1 MGRGAIITALSA
13 AASGLLFLSLIT
25 GTAAGP
31 LIAYFVQLPLL
42 FCGLALGLG
51 PATLASAGAVI
62 VMLAAGGLI
71 AAGVFV
77 VVEVA
82 PALLLV
88 RQAMLWRQDE
98 GPVEWYPA
106 GRVLADLVLVTAS
119 LALLGLLWLGA
130 GEGGVAGLFDRIVAG
145 LPADIPRTGP
155 IAQAHALLVRWAEWV
170 PGIVAGSWVLMTI
183 LNAILAQAL
192 AVRAGRARRPSPLM
206 ATLEAPGWC
215 AAPLA
220 LGATGAALGSGSLQA
235 AAIVVLIL
243 FALPFLFQGLA
254 VVHTLARRRGGSSLP
269 LVVFYVLL
277 VVFSWPLAP
286 ILVLLGLAEEWAGLR
301 RRIA

>member
-13 AASGLLFLSLIT
+13 AASGLLFLSLVT

-51 PATLASAGAVI
+51 PATLASAGAV
-62 VMLAAGGLI
+62 VVLLAAGGVI
-71 AAGVFV
+71 AALVFV
-77 VVEVA
+77 VVEAA

-88 RQAMLWRQDE
+88 RQAMLWRQGE

-106 GRVLADLVLVTAS
+106 GRILADLVLVTAV
-119 LALLGLLWLGA
+119 LALLALLWLAA
-130 GEGGVAGLFDRIVAG
+130 GDGGIAGLFDRIVAG
-145 LPADIPRTGP
+145 LPAEVPRSGP

-183 LNAILAQAL
+183 LNGVLAQAL
-192 AVRAGRARRPSPLM
+192 AVRAGRARRPSPDM
-206 ATLEAPGWC
+206 ATLQAPGWC
-215 AAPLA
+215 VAPLA
-220 LGATGAALGSGSLQA
+220 LGAVGASLGGGSLQA
-235 AAIVVLIL
+235 AAIVLLVL